1 MRTTILAYVIAFL
14 IGTGAWTLF
23 DLFGERDRSP
33 VPQRYYAMAIAM
45 ICIGFAMGGIA
56 QTLRLLRMRALG
68 VLSLPLKYNRQGRR
82 CGCQAQPE
90 SSFVNSTAALPNLWR
105 SADHR

>member
-14 IGTGAWTLF
+14 GLVMIGTGAWTLF
-23 DLFGERDRSP
+23 NLFGERDRGP

-56 QTLRLLRMRALG
+56 QALRRANILAWFG
-68 VLSLPLKYNRQGRR
+68 
-82 CGCQAQPE
+82 
-90 SSFVNSTAALPNLWR
+90 SSVTASVAMLASRAALI
-105 SADHR
+105 AKIAHRLAPWF

>member
-14 IGTGAWTLF
+14 GLVMIGTGAWTLF
-23 DLFGERDRSP
+23 NLFGERDRGP

-56 QTLRLLRMRALG
+56 QALRLLLVQFTR
-68 VLSLPLKYNRQGRR
+68 
-82 CGCQAQPE
+82 
-90 SSFVNSTAALPNLWR
+90 
-105 SADHR
+105 